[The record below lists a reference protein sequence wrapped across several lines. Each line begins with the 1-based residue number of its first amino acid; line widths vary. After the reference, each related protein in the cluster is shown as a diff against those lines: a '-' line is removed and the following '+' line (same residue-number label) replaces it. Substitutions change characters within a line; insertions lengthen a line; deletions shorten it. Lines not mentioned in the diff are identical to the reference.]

1 MCRTSSLAARPPP
14 IRTSIA
20 KLTNPRRR
28 AAVQIRQMALP
39 ILLVASAA
47 CQDPGEVR
55 YGGPTANSNR
65 ANLVAGGLVIS
76 TPLTLD
82 KTNVVAG
89 DTLGGTV
96 TYQNT
101 SSSPISVRAAVI
113 GGRPPGGT
121 NGGGPYDDLTPQLAA
136 QTVQPGATVTFAASR
151 AFTGSDPMG
160 QWYAFSTYKDAG
172 GVWHDGPSVN
182 FTVSQPAAGG
192 LVISSPLTLDKTTV
206 GPGGTSNGMV
216 K

>member
-1 MCRTSSLAARPPP
+1 M
-14 IRTSIA
+14 
-20 KLTNPRRR
+20 
-28 AAVQIRQMALP
+28 QIRQMALP

-182 FTVSQPAAGG
+182 FTVTCTSTTCAAKGLTCGTTSDGCGATLTCGPACAGG
-192 LVISSPLTLDKTTV
+192 SRR
-206 GPGGTSNGMV
+206 PGCRCLRG
-216 K
+216 